1 MSPWVATTRLFLV
14 ATITEQ
20 PVPQKRQA
28 ALSHFSSATSRSATR
43 FAASAGAGMPAAAA
57 AMAAAS
63 SFSIWRRSSFGD
75 VIMALPDSG
84 GFDGVKDQRRGIDVG
99 QRLDRVEQGAEA
111 AGIRRLGHDGELSSR
126 IAAVDLAAGKGGDR
140 GFQLVQT
147 LGARLHDDAGDFA
160 TGRRDDALSA
170 EYPAGDQGTAVQFCV
185 GHDACLS
192 LFGGS
197 MRGGR
202 WAGRAG

>member
-75 VIMALPDSG
+75 VMTTLPALSR
-84 GFDGVKDQRRGIDVG
+84 FDGVEDQRRGIDVG
-99 QRLDRVEQGAEA
+99 QRLDGVEQGAEA
-111 AGIRRLGHDGELSSR
+111 AGIRRFGHDDEFSARVSS
-126 IAAVDLAAGKGGDR
+126 VNFAAGKCCDL
-140 GFQLVQT
+140 GFQFVQA
-147 LGARLHDDAGDFA
+147 LGAGLHDDAGDLA
-160 TGRRDDALSA
+160 TWRRDDAVGG
-170 EYPAGDQGTAVQFCV
+170 EHPAGDQC
-185 GHDACLS
+185 
-192 LFGGS
+192 
-197 MRGGR
+197 
-202 WAGRAG
+202 